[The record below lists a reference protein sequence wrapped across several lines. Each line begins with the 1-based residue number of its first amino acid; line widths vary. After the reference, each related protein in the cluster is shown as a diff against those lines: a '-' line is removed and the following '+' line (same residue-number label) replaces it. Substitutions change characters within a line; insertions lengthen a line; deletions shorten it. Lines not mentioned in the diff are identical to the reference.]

1 MYPCSNPELVAAVS
15 QAGGLGV
22 VQPLSLAY
30 VHGRDV
36 AAGLRQIREL
46 TDRPV
51 GFNAIVEASSQ
62 RYLERM
68 KAWIDLALEHGIRF
82 FVTALGKPG
91 FVVDKVHAAG
101 GVVYHDVTARRWAE
115 VARDEGVDGLICVNS
130 RAGGHAGGLGAEELF
145 DELAGLGLPLVAA
158 GGVGDERAFVR
169 MLKLGYAGVQM
180 GTRFIATPECRV
192 HQDYRDAI
200 VAAAEGDI
208 VLTERLSGVPVSVI
222 RTPMIEQMGPGPG
235 PLASRLLR
243 HPRFKHWM
251 RAWYTLRSIRSLKRS
266 SLKGIGYR
274 DVYQAGKSVAG
285 VSRVEPAGEIVRRF
299 AAALAAEAAPA
310 GG

>member
-1 MYPCSNPELVAAVS
+1 LPSPTL
-15 QAGGLGV
+15 AG
-22 VQPLSLAY
+22 
-30 VHGRDV
+30 R
-36 AAGLRQIREL
+36 R
-46 TDRPV
+46 
-51 GFNAIVEASSQ
+51 IV
-62 RYLERM
+62 
-68 KAWIDLALEHGIRF
+68 
-82 FVTALGKPG
+82 P
-91 FVVDKVHAAG
+91 
-101 GVVYHDVTARRWAE
+101 ARRWAG